1 MKVGSLALKLA
12 LLVELKQKKDNKS
25 KKMLM
30 KKETIGIF
38 T

>member
-12 LLVELKQKKDNKS
+12 LLVELKQKKDNKR